1 MRTRWGRQVLVAAL
15 LATTLGAPPARA
27 GLWEDAGWGSLSV
40 LSNLGYMPAKLL
52 YATFGAM
59 TGGMAY
65 GLTLGDSQT
74 ATTIWET
81 SMGGNYVLTPRMLQ
95 GQDPIAFAGT
105 PTGGGSTSTTA
116 LEPRGDQGQQVGSG
130 SGSGLQEQPLGGS

>member
-15 LATTLGAPPARA
+15 LATTLGARPARA
-27 GLWEDAGWGSLSV
+27 GLWEDSGWGALSV
-40 LSNLGYMPAKLL
+40 LGNLGYMPAKLV
-52 YATFGAM
+52 YATFGGI
-59 TGGMAY
+59 TGGLAY

-74 ATTIWET
+74 AMVIWET

-105 PTGGGSTSTTA
+105 PTGGGSTAA

-130 SGSGLQEQPLGGS
+130 SGGGLQEQQLGGS